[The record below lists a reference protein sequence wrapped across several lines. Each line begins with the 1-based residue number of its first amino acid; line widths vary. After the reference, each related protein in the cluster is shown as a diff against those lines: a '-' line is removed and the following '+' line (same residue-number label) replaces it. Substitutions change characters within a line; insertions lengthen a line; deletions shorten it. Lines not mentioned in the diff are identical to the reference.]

1 MFWVRKY
8 FLSHLITS
16 FFVFVFSFLF
26 LDSFYGRTYA
36 NNFIFFHG
44 DYDSQ
49 DCVMPGGMI
58 FSFDRISDLYFD
70 FDGRKI
76 FFYPVPLTASHLW
89 NGVEI
94 CDKDFPVERIFLR
107 KKRRSVGVESD
118 KDLALRIKN
127 EKEFLSR
134 IYTRVSQRMWDGNF
148 ILPVKSYKNI
158 KWNFGHKREINGY
171 FAGQHRG
178 IDISA
183 HRGTPVLAANSGI
196 VVVARKFT
204 LEGNLVVIDHGT
216 GVFSIYAHLSK
227 FHVKE
232 GDFVKKGQIIGRVG
246 STGRSTGPHL
256 HFGIKVAGVDVDPQ
270 IFMNINKVL
279 SSYYNGNSNETKIKE
294 DVKEEG
300 KNL

>member
-1 MFWVRKY
+1 
-8 FLSHLITS
+8 
-16 FFVFVFSFLF
+16 
-26 LDSFYGRTYA
+26 
-36 NNFIFFHG
+36 
-44 DYDSQ
+44 
-49 DCVMPGGMI
+49 MPGGMI
-58 FSFDRISDLYFD
+58 FSFDRISDLYFE

-89 NGVEI
+89 NGVKI
-94 CDKDFPVERIFLR
+94 CDKDFPVERISFR
-107 KKRRSVGVESD
+107 KKRKKVKVENEE
-118 KDLALRIKN
+118 DLALKIKN

-134 IYTRVSQRMWDGNF
+134 IYTRVSQRMWDGDF

-158 KWNFGHKREINGY
+158 KWNFGYKREINGY
-171 FAGQHRG
+171 LAGQHKG

-183 HRGTPVLAANSGI
+183 RRGTPVLASGSGI

-232 GDFVKKGQIIGRVG
+232 GDFVRKGQIIGRVG

-279 SSYYNGNSNETKIKE
+279 LSYYSGNSNETKKKE
-294 DVKEEG
+294 DVKQEG
-300 KNL
+300 ENL